1 MNEIKQIYD
10 KLNWNNPI
18 ETQAEGRALA
28 KKVADLSLLI
38 QPDGAMEAWK
48 NCAAVLSEKSDEE
61 LAPYLDELLKW
72 LQDINWN
79 GALIIS
85 NRLNRFYDVRL
96 SKTIEN
102 AVAKALKMPQEHGL
116 MWLDYL
122 SELLDNTVIADKL
135 SRETVSLLQKHYH
148 NWAFWYKE

>member
-1 MNEIKQIYD
+1 MKEIKQIYD

-102 AVAKALKMPQEHGL
+102 AVAKALKMPQERRRGF
-116 MWLDYL
+116 
-122 SELLDNTVIADKL
+122 KG
-135 SRETVSLLQKHYH
+135 K
-148 NWAFWYKE
+148 